1 MLSVNITEVV
11 LAIVSFL
18 LMFFLLKHFL
28 YTPVIRFMDE
38 RKSRID
44 AGLAEE
50 KRVLDAIGAAE
61 QEAAGRRAEAGNRA
75 EGIVSAAVESGRE
88 AEREMLDM
96 TNEKLNEYRECSRR
110 DNEQRQTAELAE
122 ISAAREKLGDA
133 LAEKIFAC
141 SGIRN

>member
-1 MLSVNITEVV
+1 MLSVNITEVI
-11 LAIVSFL
+11 LAIISFL

-50 KRVLDAIGAAE
+50 KRVLEAIDAAE
-61 QEAAGRRAEAGNRA
+61 QEAAGRRAEADSRA
-75 EGIVSAAVESGRE
+75 GSIVSAAMGSGRE
-88 AEREMLDM
+88 AEREMLDR
-96 TNEKLNEYRECSRR
+96 TKAKLDEYREQSLRDSEDRR
-110 DNEQRQTAELAE
+110 TAELAD
-122 ISAAREKLGDA
+122 ISGCGDKLGAA

-141 SGIRN
+141 SGLGN